1 MAGRSWR
8 LVARTLAR
16 VRVPISG
23 TTVLVVGILLG
34 LVIGGPEVREGGG
47 TGRSEAVVHTAAA
60 PGPTRAPSP
69 TNPPVAEQAA
79 IVQPVAEQVAAPNP
93 VPTFDPSLPVTVGLG
108 DSITFKAHSW
118 FRQLCAEEV
127 AVQNCL
133 NSGIS
138 GNTTAQMLA
147 RLNRD
152 ALVYG
157 PEMVLVMG
165 GTNDLKH
172 EVSTKKI
179 MRRLETIIARA
190 EASGAVAVLSTIPPR
205 NRYGPQVLSLN
216 AAIRKYATR
225 ADVPLLDFYAVL
237 GTKGGVFKRGLTRDG
252 VHPNRRAA
260 NLMAELAEQ
269 RLPGLLH
276 PIRDVA
282 PPSGS

>member
-34 LVIGGPEVREGGG
+34 LVIGGPEVRDGGG

-60 PGPTRAPSP
+60 PGPTRAPAP
-69 TNPPVAEQAA
+69 TAPPAVEQAA
-79 IVQPVAEQVAAPNP
+79 VVQPVIAAPNP

-118 FRQLCAEEV
+118 FRQLCADEV

-157 PEMVLVMG
+157 PEMVLVLG

-172 EVSTKKI
+172 DVSTKKI
-179 MRRLETIIARA
+179 MRRLEAIIART
-190 EASGAVAVLSTIPPR
+190 EAAGAVAVLGTVPPR

-216 AAIRKYATR
+216 AAIRKYAAR
-225 ADVPLLDFYAVL
+225 ADVPLLDFYATL

-282 PPSGS
+282 PPGRS